1 MLSLE
6 LMVTFALFGSL
17 ALYVLSGGADYGAG
31 VWNIFSPKTL
41 ARRQEDLITEAIQ
54 PIWEANHVWLIL
66 IVTILF
72 TAFPEVFAFICT
84 TLNIPISLALIGI
97 VMRGTAFVSRKYD
110 LNNDVMQK
118 TWAAIFSSASVITPF
133 LYGCMIGAI
142 SAGHLEMPT
151 QDVWGSL
158 FAPWLTPYALSLGG
172 FTLAIFAML
181 AATYLIVDA
190 KEDEELV
197 QLFRKQSLVAH
208 VVVGIFGVAA
218 IAFASQEH
226 IWVYDHIT
234 DQLWAPIAAG
244 TFILLFC
251 VTSFCLFTRKF
262 KAARLTAA
270 AEVLVI
276 LTGYAL
282 AQFPYL
288 IPEKYTIFNT
298 AAPHIVLQYLL
309 IALSVGAVL
318 LFPALYFLFHIFK
331 AEEPQTSRD

>member
-1 MLSLE
+1 MTIE
-6 LMVTFALFGSL
+6 LLVTATLFGSL

-31 VWNIFSPKTL
+31 VWNIFSPKGL

-66 IVTILF
+66 VVVILF
-72 TAFPEVFAFICT
+72 TAFPEVFSFICT

-118 TWAAIFSSASVITPF
+118 TWAAIFSGASVITPF

-151 QDVWGSL
+151 EDIWNTL
-158 FAPWLTPYALSLGG
+158 FAPWLTPYALCLGA
-172 FTLAIFAML
+172 FTLSIFAML

-190 KEDEELV
+190 KDDEELV
-197 QLFRKQSLVAH
+197 QLFRKRSLVAH
-208 VVVGIFGVAA
+208 VAVGIFGVGA

-226 IWVYDHIT
+226 IWVFDHIA
-234 DQLWAPIAAG
+234 DEPVAPIAAG
-244 TFILLFC
+244 TFIVLFL
-251 VTSFCLFTRKF
+251 VSAFCLFKRKF
-262 KAARLTAA
+262 KLARLTAA

-276 LTGYAL
+276 LLGYAA

-309 IALSVGAVL
+309 WALAVGAVL
-318 LFPALYFLFHIFK
+318 LFPALYYLFHIFK
-331 AEEPQTSRD
+331 ADDTKIT